1 MKLCNQDPDRASR
14 QWPTAELRVHG
25 VEMFN
30 SQPKEQT
37 FNSELAQAANISK
50 SQAVIEFKLNG
61 TIVTANKNFL
71 GREYLAPPAVEH
83 NLLRGRVSEPRIL
96 ATPPDVWCRL
106 AW

>member
-1 MKLCNQDPDRASR
+1 MKLCNLYPDRASR

-30 SQPKEQT
+30 SQPKT
-37 FNSELAQAANISK
+37 NINSELAQAANISK

-71 GREYLAPPAVEH
+71 GRK
-83 NLLRGRVSEPRIL
+83 I
-96 ATPPDVWCRL
+96 
-106 AW
+106 